1 MKIDTSILGWLKS
14 LFYGL
19 ASLFIWIEST
29 GINSYVL
36 AVLLIFMAVDMFLG
50 WIKATVVIGLENPTS
65 KKAKKGILA
74 KLVMFVIP
82 VVVGLI
88 WKAFD
93 SSENAFK
100 IVNTLLTGL
109 MVAEGYSII
118 ANAGTIYSGE
128 PITEFDAVTYVFKKT
143 GEKIKTLLE
152 KILG

>member
-1 MKIDTSILGWLKS
+1 MEIDKSIIGILKS
-14 LFYGL
+14 IFYL
-19 ASLFIWIEST
+19 IASGYVWIESV
-29 GINSYVL
+29 GLNAYVL
-36 AVLLIFMAVDMFLG
+36 AVLLIFMASDMILG
-50 WIKATVVIGLENPTS
+50 WIKATVVFELENPTS

-74 KLVMFVIP
+74 KIVMFAIP

-93 SSENAFK
+93 SSDNVFV

-109 MVAEGYSII
+109 MIAEGYSVI

-152 KILG
+152 KIMG